1 MKKLK
6 RSSDPFSHRD
16 RSKHVLFHASDNSGH
31 ADWLAGG
38 LYVGL
43 VGWGLGSDFLGG
55 KNVWLV
61 QTKTLHPI
69 IPDQG
74 ALHPVVKT
82 INAPWKSLRQI
93 TLINQPFILF
103 TR

>member
-16 RSKHVLFHASDNSGH
+16 RSKNVLFHASDNSGH

-38 LYVGL
+38 PVCWAGWLGFGIGFAGRQERL
-43 VGWGLGSDFLGG
+43 VGF
-55 KNVWLV
+55 
-61 QTKTLHPI
+61 HPI

-103 TR
+103 TL